1 MWAALMLP
9 VILMVTMLI
18 MQWLES
24 RMVGTSP
31 QTRLHER

>member
-9 VILMVTMLI
+9 VILMGTMLI

-24 RMVGTSP
+24 RMVGTSARTP
-31 QTRLHER
+31 LHDR